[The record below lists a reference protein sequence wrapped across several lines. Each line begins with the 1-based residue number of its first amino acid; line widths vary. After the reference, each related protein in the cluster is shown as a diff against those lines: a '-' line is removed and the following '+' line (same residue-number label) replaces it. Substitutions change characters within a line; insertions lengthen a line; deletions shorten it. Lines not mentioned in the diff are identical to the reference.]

1 MAKRILVVDDSPTI
15 RKAVVAILERH
26 GYEVSSAA
34 DGQLGLVALTQQPVD
49 LVLVDFVMPNMNG
62 FQFCRAMRAKKEWL
76 DLPVVLM
83 SARSERIREQFVQQ
97 TGALDAIT
105 KPFDAQALIALV
117 ENVFHRVALGHL
129 HPHVSQLDEN
139 EIPTRGS
146 NPPTEEESGVVIS
159 GNLALIPI
167 GAVLQL
173 LQIECQTG
181 VCIVWHR
188 SSEIIMTM
196 RRGLVD
202 LVQSRGAGD
211 EFRLGRFF
219 IEEGL
224 VTADEI
230 DAVLAGGDAPVL
242 GDALVQAGKVSDV
255 QLREALVRQSNELA
269 YEMLRWQKG
278 RFEFRNQSAP
288 PLALRARL
296 GIPVAT
302 LIMEGFRRV
311 DEWRQIEARVGRF
324 DEVLISDPTA
334 IGAIGDN
341 GLAKVERTVLGAV
354 DGKRTI
360 REIIDATHMS
370 SFEACKILF
379 QFIEA
384 RLVRRRDA
392 PASSTRL
399 AESVDG

>member
-26 GYEVSSAA
+26 GYLASSAA
-34 DGQLGLVALTQQPVD
+34 DGQLALVALATQPFD
-49 LVLVDFVMPNMNG
+49 LVLVDFVMPNLNG
-62 FQFCRAMRAKKEWL
+62 FQFCRAMRAKEQWR

-83 SARSERIREQFVQQ
+83 SAKSDRIREQFVRQ

-105 KPFDAQALIALV
+105 KPFDAQALLLVV
-117 ENVFHRVALGHL
+117 ENVFRKVELGLHL
-129 HPHVSQLDEN
+129 PEVSPLEEN
-139 EIPTRGS
+139 EISSRGS
-146 NPPTEEESGVVIS
+146 SPPPMEDGTIAFS

-173 LQIECQTG
+173 LQVECQTG
-181 VCIVWHR
+181 VCIVSTP

-219 IEEGL
+219 VEAGL
-224 VTADEI
+224 VTPQEI
-230 DAVLAGGDAPVL
+230 DALLANGHAALL
-242 GDALVQAGKVSDV
+242 GDALVHAGKVSEV
-255 QLREALVRQSNELA
+255 QLRQALVRQSNELA

-278 RFEFRNQSAP
+278 RFEFRTQAAP
-288 PLALRARL
+288 PLAVRARL
-296 GIPVAT
+296 GIPVAS

-324 DEVLISDPTA
+324 DEVLISDATA
-334 IGAIGDN
+334 LDALGED
-341 GLAKVERTVLGAV
+341 GLAKTERMVLAAV

-384 RLVRRRDA
+384 RLVRRRD
-392 PASSTRL
+392 SLTTSNRETY
-399 AESVDG
+399 G

>member
-15 RKAVVAILERH
+15 RKAVVGILERH
-26 GYEVSSAA
+26 GYEATSAA
-34 DGQLGLVALTQQPVD
+34 DGQAALVALAAHPVD
-49 LVLVDFVMPNMNG
+49 LVLVDFVMPNLNG
-62 FQFCRAMRAKKEWL
+62 FQFCRAMRAKEEWR

-83 SARSERIREQFVQQ
+83 SAKSDRIREQFVRQ

-105 KPFDAQALIALV
+105 KPFDAQALVAVI
-117 ENVFHRVALGHL
+117 ENVFRKVGLGL
-129 HPHVSQLDEN
+129 SQPEVSPLDEH
-139 EIPTRGS
+139 EISLRGS
-146 NPPTEEESGVVIS
+146 SPPPTEDGSIAFS

-173 LQIECQTG
+173 LQVECQTG
-181 VCIVWHR
+181 VCVVWTPT
-188 SSEIIMTM
+188 SEILMTM

-219 IEEGL
+219 VEEGL
-224 VTADEI
+224 VTPAEI
-230 DAVLAGGDAPVL
+230 DTLLADGDAPLL
-242 GDALVQAGKVSDV
+242 GDALVQAGKVSEV
-255 QLREALVRQSNELA
+255 QLRQALIRQSNELA

-278 RFEFRNQSAP
+278 RFEFRTQAEP
-288 PLALRARL
+288 PLAVRARL
-296 GIPVAT
+296 GIPVAS

-324 DEVLISDPTA
+324 DEVLVSDITA
-334 IGAIGDN
+334 ISALGED
-341 GLAKVERTVLGAV
+341 GLAKTERLVLSAV
-354 DGKRTI
+354 DGERTI

-392 PASSTRL
+392 LASSTRL
-399 AESVDG
+399 GESYG

>member
-1 MAKRILVVDDSPTI
+1 MAKRILVVDDSLTI

-26 GYEVSSAA
+26 GYEASSAA
-34 DGQLGLVALTQQPVD
+34 DGQLALVALTQNPVD
-49 LVLVDFVMPNMNG
+49 LVLVDFMMPNMNG
-62 FQFCRAMRAKKEWL
+62 FQFCRALRAKKEWI

-83 SARSERIREQFVQQ
+83 SAKSDRIRDQFVRQ

-105 KPFDAQALIALV
+105 KPFDAEALVALV
-117 ENVFHRVALGHL
+117 ENVFRRVALGHL
-129 HPHVSQLDEN
+129 QPHVAPLEES
-139 EIPTRGS
+139 EIPARGS
-146 NPPTEEESGVVIS
+146 NPPAAEEGGVVIS
-159 GNLALIPI
+159 GNLALIPL

-173 LQIECQTG
+173 LQVECQTG
-181 VCIVWHR
+181 VCVVWNP
-188 SSEIIMTM
+188 SSEITMTM

-224 VTADEI
+224 VTSKEI
-230 DAVLAGGDAPVL
+230 DAVLAAGDAPVL
-242 GDALVQAGKVSDV
+242 GDALVQAGKVSHV

-278 RFEFRNQSAP
+278 RFEFRNQAAP

-296 GIPVAT
+296 GIPVAM

-324 DEVLISDPTA
+324 DEVLISDATA
-334 IGAIGDN
+334 IGALGED
-341 GLAKVERTVLGAV
+341 GLAKVERTVLEAV
-354 DGKRTI
+354 DGERSI
-360 REIIDATHMS
+360 REIVDVTHMS
-370 SFEACKILF
+370 SFDACKILF
-379 QFIEA
+379 QLIEA

-392 PASSTRL
+392 LGPATRR
-399 AESVDG
+399 AHGSHG